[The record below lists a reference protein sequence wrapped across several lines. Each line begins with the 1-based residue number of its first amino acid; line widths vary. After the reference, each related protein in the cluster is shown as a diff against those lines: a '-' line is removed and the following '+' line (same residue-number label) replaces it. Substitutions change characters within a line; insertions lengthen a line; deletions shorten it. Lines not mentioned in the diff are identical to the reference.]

1 LFLSQTQEH
10 RKSYRLKFTN
20 PVLFQSLNERDFGG
34 SIGCDI
40 SEGGVKLNL
49 AQFIP
54 VGTEL
59 SLQIEFSKDN
69 VCHCTGRVMWVE
81 VLPMVERYRVGIEF
95 DSVDSPV
102 EFKKELQHRVKL
114 ASI

>member
-1 LFLSQTQEH
+1 MFLTQSQEH
-10 RKSYRLKFTN
+10 RRYNRLKFRN
-20 PVLFQSLNERDFGG
+20 SVLYQSLNERDFGG
-34 SIGCDI
+34 SVGCDI
-40 SEGGVKLNL
+40 SEGGLKLNL
-49 AQFIP
+49 SQFIP

-81 VLPMVERYRVGIEF
+81 VLPLVERYRVGIEF
-95 DSVDSPV
+95 SSVDSPV